1 MSKSNIYYPKYKLS
15 PIEAQNQPYPSPSY
29 YPFSE
34 AKNTYGLNPMTLKS
48 LKTLDIDNLQDVFG
62 KGIQEQR
69 SNIVGTKLENDRIFN
84 EDPEIGE
91 IKNSIEKAKLNKILA
106 KQMYQNQMKRIQN
119 LINDTRAEEQVLKD
133 IELENQKEKDKE
145 EKRKKAMLNAKI
157 LIQQQMEDKEKLK
170 QESKKEYE
178 KDRRDI
184 ENIIN
189 NIKKEDLLAKEELNR
204 KKNIARTYM
213 ENAYA
218 RKELQKKKAKENEML
233 EKEKERKYQED
244 MQKRENEFNKEKAKK
259 QFEKDKIFNK
269 LVEQEAQRKAQKDY
283 WENIRNEL
291 HLEQENKKI
300 KMAEKAEKEKLKRQK
315 EEMIESA
322 LKQKKD
328 KEENKKKELEQE
340 EEFKKRYIEKIKEEE
355 ELDRLNAQKRKEKEI
370 QLRLD
375 VEKQWQMKLKQYQLQ
390 KEEELKNFEQLKIK
404 EEAKKYI
411 IEQEKKR
418 LIKENEDLLKGY
430 YPLGYQKAIN
440 SLRNVNNITNND
452 VKHEIIV
459 NNIFGNTNPNK
470 SSAYPKYGNIKNF
483 VYDKSIQDV
492 HNKINIKNYL
502 MYNANANN
510 NYDSYPTPEEY
521 LKMMEKTGQK
531 NFAYAGNTDTT
542 GIPMRGQLPIY
553 GNKKLTKS
561 SSYVSGFENNNYSTI
576 GKGRTLMK
584 SSSMV
589 YPQNND
595 TSLLNTKMK
604 ITREQKIPE
613 PI

>member
-1 MSKSNIYYPKYKLS
+1 M
-15 PIEAQNQPYPSPSY
+15 
-29 YPFSE
+29 
-34 AKNTYGLNPMTLKS
+34 
-48 LKTLDIDNLQDVFG
+48 
-62 KGIQEQR
+62 
-69 SNIVGTKLENDRIFN
+69 RI
-84 EDPEIGE
+84 
-91 IKNSIEKAKLNKILA
+91 S
-106 KQMYQNQMKRIQN
+106 
-119 LINDTRAEEQVLKD
+119 
-133 IELENQKEKDKE
+133 
-145 EKRKKAMLNAKI
+145 
-157 LIQQQMEDKEKLK
+157 
-170 QESKKEYE
+170 
-178 KDRRDI
+178 
-184 ENIIN
+184 
-189 NIKKEDLLAKEELNR
+189 
-204 KKNIARTYM
+204 
-213 ENAYA
+213 
-218 RKELQKKKAKENEML
+218 
-233 EKEKERKYQED
+233 
-244 MQKRENEFNKEKAKK
+244 
-259 QFEKDKIFNK
+259 
-269 LVEQEAQRKAQKDY
+269 
-283 WENIRNEL
+283 
-291 HLEQENKKI
+291 
-300 KMAEKAEKEKLKRQK
+300 
-315 EEMIESA
+315 
-322 LKQKKD
+322 
-328 KEENKKKELEQE
+328 
-340 EEFKKRYIEKIKEEE
+340 
-355 ELDRLNAQKRKEKEI
+355 
-370 QLRLD
+370 
-375 VEKQWQMKLKQYQLQ
+375 
-390 KEEELKNFEQLKIK
+390 
-404 EEAKKYI
+404 
-411 IEQEKKR
+411 
-418 LIKENEDLLKGY
+418 
-430 YPLGYQKAIN
+430 LGYQKAIN

-452 VKHEIIV
+452 VKHEIIA

>member
-355 ELDRLNAQKRKEKEI
+355 ELDRINAQKRKEKEI

-452 VKHEIIV
+452 VKHEIIA